1 MICWVILGNISF
13 LFSDFH
19 FPSQDIG
26 DLLWASVS
34 NNVLI
39 SIAFQLK
46 NCSFTVKGKVC
57 FFRAPLQLCQLCTYL
72 FHMEGIKICIIPNEG
87 TIQGWICHCRRR
99 SIVRGLS
106 LFLPPP
112 LQVESP
118 YVSIRAIMPCFSCVT
133 GTSFF
138 AARAF
143 MQISLNTMQSRI
155 QPHLFFA
162 GEVIL
167 LWMPSAFRVGMDFK
181 FYDTGWNAC

>member
-118 YVSIRAIMPCFSCVT
+118 CVSIRAIMPCFLVLLEQVFLLLVLSC
-133 GTSFF
+133 
-138 AARAF
+138 RY
-143 MQISLNTMQSRI
+143 
-155 QPHLFFA
+155 
-162 GEVIL
+162 
-167 LWMPSAFRVGMDFK
+167 LWTRCRVGSSHI
-181 FYDTGWNAC
+181 YSLLGR